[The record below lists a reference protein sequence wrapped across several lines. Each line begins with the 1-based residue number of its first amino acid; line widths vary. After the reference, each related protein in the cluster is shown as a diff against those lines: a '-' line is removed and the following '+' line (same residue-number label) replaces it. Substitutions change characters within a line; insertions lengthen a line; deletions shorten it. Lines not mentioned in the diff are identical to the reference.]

1 MKIQSVYQ
9 QISTNMMANNLIRA
23 VTLRNIHVSYNTH
36 FQAKQLVYGKNE
48 IKNFTTLKYIHAYRK
63 QC

>member
-36 FQAKQLVYGKNE
+36 FQAKQLVYGKN
-48 IKNFTTLKYIHAYRK
+48 
-63 QC
+63 